1 MQRITRKQ
9 LDSLVQLINEITGAP
24 LKPYERQGD
33 GTLRANVGNFHLS
46 MAYGGYCIHRMQND
60 EGGVSTPI
68 WSGHIPARDA
78 YECGWAFVRGLQFKS

>member
-1 MQRITRKQ
+1 
-9 LDSLVQLINEITGAP
+9 
-24 LKPYERQGD
+24 
-33 GTLRANVGNFHLS
+33 